1 MSQQRTSGSADAF
14 VALHNPGPRPQDRG
28 LKPAS
33 ISPCGC
39 VSVATYVMCVFDV
52 PGEVVGDILSVTHS
66 PEGLRQ
72 LVNLPAGSAE
82 AELGG
87 LLPLIQVYQYLETT
101 RSWDVLGADI
111 QNNSADLRQKIREG
125 EETLKRH

>member
-1 MSQQRTSGSADAF
+1 MF
-14 VALHNPGPRPQDRG
+14 N
-28 LKPAS
+28 
-33 ISPCGC
+33 
-39 VSVATYVMCVFDV
+39 V
-52 PGEVVGDILSVTHS
+52 PGEVLGDVLSVVHS

-87 LLPLIQVYQYLETT
+87 LLVSAQVYQYLETT

-111 QNNSADLRQKIREG
+111 QKNSADLRQKIREG
-125 EETLKRH
+125 EEVLRKP

>member
-1 MSQQRTSGSADAF
+1 MI
-14 VALHNPGPRPQDRG
+14 HN
-28 LKPAS
+28 
-33 ISPCGC
+33 
-39 VSVATYVMCVFDV
+39 
-52 PGEVVGDILSVTHS
+52 

-87 LLPLIQVYQYLETT
+87 LLPLVHIYQYLETT

-111 QNNSADLRQKIREG
+111 QKNSADLRQKIREG
-125 EETLKRH
+125 EEALQKH